1 MTECLYLYLVVEWK
15 WEWKWQSEWQKGARG
30 GRCEWAAIGC
40 SEFIVIKVDGACVE
54 CRVRSAE
61 CEPRLRIE
69 L

>member
-15 WEWKWQSEWQKGARG
+15 WEWKWQSEWGKGVG
-30 GRCEWAAIGC
+30 GVRVGAIGC
-40 SEFIVIKVDGACVE
+40 TEFIVIKVDVGLCVD
-54 CRVRSAE
+54 